1 LSQLISAQQPT
12 KTAVPLLYCAPVA
25 LMGHGGFLFVQWHHD
40 AQREVCMAD
49 WIVWFGLAGALVILE
64 MFSGTFYL
72 LMIGLGMAAGGLVSL
87 GTESRPAQL
96 LTAAVIG
103 IIATYALR
111 RSRWLRPARHDA
123 AKDPNINLDI
133 GQTVHVEAWTGNE
146 GEPRTARILYR
157 GAYWDA
163 ELQDGVAP
171 HPGTFV
177 IREIRGSRLIL
188 ALGPR

>member
-1 LSQLISAQQPT
+1 
-12 KTAVPLLYCAPVA
+12 
-25 LMGHGGFLFVQWHHD
+25 
-40 AQREVCMAD
+40 MAD
-49 WIVWFGLAGALVILE
+49 WVVWFGLAGALVILE

-72 LMIGLGMAAGGLVSL
+72 LMIGLGMAAGGLASL

-103 IIATYALR
+103 VIATYALR

-123 AKDPNINLDI
+123 AKDSNINLDI

-146 GEPRTARILYR
+146 GEPRTTRILYR